1 LRRAVEPVSF
11 RGTVRFWDPAKQ
23 GGLAVIDV
31 PQQRIDELGG
41 LRQQRVHGQLN
52 GTAFTSSVMPAGG
65 GRLAMSVSKAVLKA
79 SGLEVGDTADVSIV
93 RIGT

>member
-1 LRRAVEPVSF
+1 
-11 RGTVRFWDPAKQ
+11 
-23 GGLAVIDV
+23 
-31 PQQRIDELGG
+31 
-41 LRQQRVHGQLN
+41 
-52 GTAFTSSVMPAGG
+52 MPAGG